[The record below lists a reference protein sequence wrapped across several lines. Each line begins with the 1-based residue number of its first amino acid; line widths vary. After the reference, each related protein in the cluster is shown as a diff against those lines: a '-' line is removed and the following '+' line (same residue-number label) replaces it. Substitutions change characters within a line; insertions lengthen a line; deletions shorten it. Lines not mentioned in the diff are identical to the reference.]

1 MEMDQI
7 VADII
12 TNELEIDPERV
23 VCYGQNFVSPKDGG
37 LYVVISMRTPYIL
50 GSKTSFDYDTNE
62 EIKEV
67 SMFVDLDVE
76 ITSKDRSA
84 VERKEEI
91 IMALTSFY
99 SIKQQEEKGFKLFR
113 NSSIIDLTF
122 VDGSASLYRFK
133 APITATYNK
142 TKRTEVQYFD
152 KYRSVET
159 DIQRK

>member
-7 VADII
+7 IAGII
-12 TNELEIDPERV
+12 TNELSIAPTRV
-23 VCYGQNFVSPKDGG
+23 SCYGQNFVAPKDGG
-37 LYVVISMRTPYIL
+37 LYAVVSMRTPFIL
-50 GSKTSFDYDTNE
+50 GSKQSFDYDTNE

-67 SMFVDLDVE
+67 SMFIDLDIEV
-76 ITSKDRSA
+76 TSKDRSA

-99 SIKQQEEKGFKLFR
+99 SISQQEEKGFKLFR

-122 VDGSASLYRFK
+122 VDGSSSLYRFK
-133 APITATYNK
+133 IPVTATYNK
-142 TKRTEVQYFD
+142 TKRTPVSYFD